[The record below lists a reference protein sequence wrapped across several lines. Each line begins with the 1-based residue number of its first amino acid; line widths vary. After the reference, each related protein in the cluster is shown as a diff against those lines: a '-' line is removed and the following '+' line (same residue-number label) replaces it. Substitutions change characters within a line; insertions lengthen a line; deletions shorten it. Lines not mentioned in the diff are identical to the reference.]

1 MIKPKNRSLL
11 FLLIAMITL
20 CRTEHVFGQDF
31 PMLHFTSDNGLPGN
45 TVYQVYRDSKG
56 FLWFG
61 TDKGV
66 ARYNGIK
73 FDVYTTFNGL
83 PDNEVFLF
91 SEDLYGRLWLVS
103 FNGELCY
110 YKNDTFHTARNTPLL
125 KLPFQLP
132 RVKFITP
139 QKDSSVIITLN
150 NYTKFLNITAN
161 KCHLVDIKKVYQP
174 SKYGGLIY
182 RKKESHNRYKLT
194 FANKAILVDTLMDIK
209 QQFDVDT
216 FRMDTGGNAQMF
228 TSCQNQD
235 YLFNKQNIY
244 TAGMSYVAKF
254 PADFHKKN
262 YLNRI
267 FLCNEYRF
275 FATTN
280 GLYINDTMHLLKEQN
295 VSSVSNDRYGN
306 YWISTLNDGVFVL
319 MNDFK
324 KTGLSKGLYNGQVK
338 YSFAHKGQLFY
349 GLSNGN
355 FYGFNNSAQKCLI
368 NVAEIKKQ
376 NYLTNSTHNF
386 YLDSNYRYFSIVGQ
400 DLMCNR
406 NIHADKTTYK
416 YIDAATG
423 TKAIFY
429 LNNNLYLR
437 KSDAII
443 KMRLDSMQQTTAYQL
458 KIGINHSD
466 DRITW
471 MTKDNA
477 DNLWYA
483 TAKGLYTITDTGSV
497 TEQKGFSNSSM
508 KVFEFIGDDM
518 VGYNND
524 NLLLVFRNWKT
535 KMTVDTISLDDCI
548 WDRLYKIDE
557 GHILISNNNLYR
569 LLTVSTDRGNR
580 QYKLSV
586 IDNPFI
592 PLQANAVATDGSV
605 CYFMKDGMITRF
617 DKECLIAKQPPPKLY
632 FTELRSGTRSYQI
645 GDRLVI
651 PFGESGNMTISFA
664 TVSFPGNKVTYQYSI
679 SKSDDEHWA
688 DIKGEDINLVHSGY
702 GKYTIKIRAKTTSSE
717 FSRPVEFGL
726 RITRPFW
733 TRWWFVL
740 LTITGIIYAI
750 VFVSRKRLKY
760 ILNKK
765 DKEHEMKVRFMKSE
779 YKALNALMNPHFVFN
794 TLNNVQGLINKND
807 KLAANEYIRVIADLV
822 RQNMHNISKE
832 LIPLQKE
839 IDLVSNYLLLEKL
852 RFKEKLNYNIIIDK
866 GLDLSE
872 IMIPPLLIQPLV
884 ENSIKHGILPLEGR
898 EGHIY
903 LNIFE
908 RKGSLCI
915 EVKDNGVGLNY
926 KKNEK
931 LSKHESFGLENIKK
945 RIEQL
950 SIIQNKTITFDIK
963 ERTNDTGSFHWTV
976 VSIVIPLDE

>member
-1 MIKPKNRSLL
+1 MNRSLW
-11 FLLIAMITL
+11 FLLALLLSVT
-20 CRTEHVFGQDF
+20 RTENVYCQDF

-66 ARYNGIK
+66 ARYNGVE
-73 FDVYTTFNGL
+73 FEVFTTFNGL

-91 SEDLYGRLWLVS
+91 SEDLHGRLWLVS

-110 YKNDTFHTARNTPLL
+110 NKNDTFHTARNTPFL

-132 RVKFITP
+132 RVRFITP

-150 NYTKFLNITAN
+150 NYTKFLNVTAN
-161 KCHLVDIKKVYQP
+161 KCHIIDIKKVYQP
-174 SKYGGLIY
+174 EKYGGLIY

-235 YLFNKQNIY
+235 YLFNNQNIY

-275 FATTN
+275 YATTN
-280 GLYINDTMHLLKEQN
+280 GLYINDTIHLLKDLN

-306 YWISTLNDGVFVL
+306 YWISTLNNGVYVL

-324 KTGLSKGLYNGQVK
+324 KTEQHKGNYNGQVK
-338 YSFAHKGQLFY
+338 YSFANKGALFY

-355 FYGFNNSAQKCLI
+355 FYSFSNNTQKCLV

-376 NYLTNSTHNF
+376 RYLTNAAPSF
-386 YLDSNYRYFSIVGQ
+386 YLDSCYRYFSLIGQ
-400 DLMCNR
+400 DLICNR
-406 NIHADKTTYK
+406 NIIADKNTNK
-416 YIDAATG
+416 YVAAALN

-429 LNNNLYLR
+429 LNNHLYLR
-437 KSDAII
+437 KTDGIV
-443 KMRLDSMQQTTAYQL
+443 KLGLDTMLQATEKHL
-458 KIGINHSD
+458 KISISHSD
-466 DRITW
+466 DRILW

-483 TAKGLYTITDTGSV
+483 TAKGLYNITDTGTV
-497 TEQKGFSNSSM
+497 AEQKGFSNSTL

-524 NLLLVFRNWKT
+524 NLLLLFRNWKT
-535 KMTVDTISLDDCI
+535 KMTVDTLSLDDCI

-569 LLTVSTDRGNR
+569 LLTVTTDNGNR
-580 QYKLSV
+580 AYKLSV

-592 PLQANAVATDGSV
+592 PLQPDAVATDGSV
-605 CYFMKDGMITRF
+605 CYFMKEGMIIRF
-617 DKECLIAKQPPPKLY
+617 DKECLLAKQPPPKLY
-632 FTELRSGTRSYQI
+632 FTELRSGNSTYQI

-664 TVSFPGNKVTYQYSI
+664 TVSFPGSNVRYQYSL
-679 SKSDDEHWA
+679 SKSDNENWT
-688 DIKGEDINLVHSGY
+688 DIKGEDINLVNPGY
-702 GKYTIKIRAKTTSSE
+702 GKYTIKIRAKTTSSD

-740 LTITGIIYAI
+740 LTITGIIYAV

-760 ILNKK
+760 ILNRK

-839 IDLVSNYLLLEKL
+839 IDLVNNYLLLEKL

-915 EVKDNGVGLNY
+915 EVKDNGVGLNH
-926 KKNEK
+926 KKKEK

-963 ERTNDTGSFHWTV
+963 QRTNDTGSFHWTV